1 MASIPARGVRVETLS
16 LGYDRHPAVVSL
28 SGVFEAESLTAVV
41 GPNGSGKSTLL
52 KALAGH
58 CKPLAGRID
67 RGALKPSEIAY
78 LPQAHGLDLKFP
90 LTLED
95 LVGFGFIGQRG
106 LFGGFARADHE
117 RLRALMAQVGLEGLE
132 RRPIGSVSGGQLQRA
147 LFARV
152 MAQEAKL
159 VLLDEPFNGIDA
171 RAAEDLAQLMAR
183 WPEQGRTVIAVLHDL
198 DLVRRL
204 CPRSLV
210 MARQAVAWGPTVEA
224 VSPEQLTRARK
235 LAESWNVSDEPPV
248 TVQHRE
254 HA

>member
-1 MASIPARGVRVETLS
+1 MPAVRVDNLS
-16 LGYDRHPAVVSL
+16 VGYDRHPAVAGL
-28 SGVFEAESLTAVV
+28 SGVFANASLTAVV

-58 CKPLAGRID
+58 SKPLAGLVD
-67 RGALKPSEIAY
+67 LGGVKPSEIAY
-78 LPQAHGLDLKFP
+78 LPQVHGLDLKFP

-106 LFGGFARADHE
+106 LFGSFKRQDRE
-117 RLRALMAQVGLEGLE
+117 RLNALMVQAGLEGLE

-152 MAQEAKL
+152 MAQDAKL

-183 WPEQGRTVIAVLHDL
+183 WPDEGRTVIAVLHDL
-198 DLVRRL
+198 DVVRRL
-204 CPRSLV
+204 CPQSLV
-210 MARQAVAWGPTVEA
+210 MARQAVAWGPTDGA
-224 VSPEQLTRARK
+224 IAPDQLTRARK
-235 LAESWNVSDEPPV
+235 LAESWNLADEPPV
-248 TVQHRE
+248 AALHQE

>member
-1 MASIPARGVRVETLS
+1 MTAVRLDTLS
-16 LGYDRHPAVVSL
+16 AGYDRHPAIVGL
-28 SGVFEAESLTAVV
+28 TGVFASASLTAVV

-58 CKPLAGRID
+58 ARPLAGAID
-67 RGALKPSEIAY
+67 LGALKPADIAY

-90 LTLED
+90 LTLAD
-95 LVGFGFIGQRG
+95 LVGFGFMGRRG
-106 LFGGFARADHE
+106 LFSAFGKDDRARLHD
-117 RLRALMAQVGLEGLE
+117 LMALVGLEGLE

-152 MAQEAKL
+152 MAQDARL

-171 RAAEDLAQLMAR
+171 RAAEDLAQLMAT
-183 WPEQGRTVIAVLHDL
+183 WPGQGRTVIAVLHDL

-204 CPRSLV
+204 CPQTLV
-210 MARQAVAWGPTVEA
+210 LARQAVAWGPTEDA

-235 LAESWNVSDEPPV
+235 LAESWNTQYEPAASARPPIPDRME
-248 TVQHRE
+248 Q
-254 HA
+254 A

>member
-1 MASIPARGVRVETLS
+1 MAAVRVEQLS
-16 LGYDRHPAVVSL
+16 VGYDRHPAVVGL
-28 SGVFEAESLTAVV
+28 SGVFAAGSLTAVV

-58 CKPLAGRID
+58 CPPLAGRID
-67 RGALKPSEIAY
+67 LGGLKPSEIAY

-95 LVGFGFIGQRG
+95 LVGFGFIGRRG
-106 LFGGFARADHE
+106 LFGGFKAEDRD
-117 RLRALMAQVGLEGLE
+117 RLYCLMAQVGLEGLE

-152 MAQEAKL
+152 MAQDARL
-159 VLLDEPFNGIDA
+159 VLLDEPFNGVDA

-183 WPEQGRTVIAVLHDL
+183 WPDEGRTVIAVLHDL

-204 CPRSLV
+204 CPQTLV
-210 MARQAVAWGPTVEA
+210 LARQAVAWGPTEAA

-235 LAESWNVSDEPPV
+235 LAESWNLADEPPV
-248 TVQHRE
+248 AALE
-254 HA
+254 HADHS

>member
-1 MASIPARGVRVETLS
+1 MPAVRVEALS
-16 LGYDRHPAVVSL
+16 LGYDRHPAVAGL
-28 SGVFEAESLTAVV
+28 SGVFADASLTAVV

-58 CKPLAGRID
+58 CRPLAGRID
-67 RGALKPSEIAY
+67 LGGLKPSEIAY

-106 LFGGFARADHE
+106 LFGGFTRADRE
-117 RLRALMAQVGLEGLE
+117 RLKALMAQVGLEGLE

-152 MAQEAKL
+152 MAQEVRL

-171 RAAEDLAQLMAR
+171 RAAEDLAQLMAT
-183 WPEQGRTVIAVLHDL
+183 WPGEGRTVIAVLHDL

-204 CPRSLV
+204 CPQSLV
-210 MARQAVAWGPTVEA
+210 MARQPVAWGPTDHA
-224 VSPEQLTRARK
+224 IAPEQLTRARK
-235 LAESWNVSDEPPV
+235 LAESWNLADEPPAAIL
-248 TVQHRE
+248 QQE
-254 HA
+254 HV

>member
-1 MASIPARGVRVETLS
+1 MTRIRVESLS
-16 LGYDRHPAVVSL
+16 VGYDRHPAVVSL
-28 SGVFEAESLTAVV
+28 SGVFEPASLTAVV

-67 RGALKPSEIAY
+67 LGGLKPSEIAY

-95 LVGFGFIGQRG
+95 LVSFGFIGQRG
-106 LFGGFARADHE
+106 LFGGFAKADRE
-117 RLRALMAQVGLEGLE
+117 RLHGLMAQVGLEGLE

-152 MAQEAKL
+152 MAQDAKL

-204 CPRSLV
+204 CPGSLV
-210 MARQAVAWGPTVEA
+210 MARQAVAWGPTDQA
-224 VSPEQLTRARK
+224 ISPEQLTRARK
-235 LAESWNVSDEPPV
+235 LAESWNVSDEPPADV
-248 TVQHRE
+248 VQHTE
-254 HA
+254 HV

>member
-1 MASIPARGVRVETLS
+1 MGPRKPNNVRVENLS
-16 LGYDRHPAVVSL
+16 VGYDRHPAVAGL
-28 SGVFEAESLTAVV
+28 TGVFAASSLTAVV

-58 CKPLAGRID
+58 CRPLGGRID
-67 RGALKPSEIAY
+67 LGGLKPSEIAY
-78 LPQAHGLDLKFP
+78 LPQVHGLDLKFP
-90 LTLED
+90 LTLQD

-106 LFGGFARADHE
+106 LFGGFSRADRE
-117 RLRALMAQVGLEGLE
+117 RLQGLMRQVGLEGLE

-152 MAQEAKL
+152 MAQDAKL

-183 WPEQGRTVIAVLHDL
+183 WPEEGRTVIAVLHDL

-204 CPRSLV
+204 CPQSLV
-210 MARQAVAWGPTVEA
+210 MARQAVAWGPTDRA
-224 VSPEQLTRARK
+224 IAPEQLTRARK

-248 TVQHRE
+248 SVHRQE

>member
-1 MASIPARGVRVETLS
+1 MPQVRVDNLS
-16 LGYDRHPAVVSL
+16 VGYDRHPAVAGL
-28 SGVFEAESLTAVV
+28 TGVFADASLTAVV

-58 CKPLAGRID
+58 CKPLVGRID
-67 RGALKPSEIAY
+67 LGGLKPSEIAY

-95 LVGFGFIGQRG
+95 LVGFGFIGRRG
-106 LFGGFARADHE
+106 LFGGFKKEDRE
-117 RLRALMAQVGLEGLE
+117 RLRALMVQVGLEGLE

-152 MAQEAKL
+152 MTQDARL

-183 WPEQGRTVIAVLHDL
+183 WPEEGRTVIAVLHDL

-204 CPRSLV
+204 CPQSLV
-210 MARQAVAWGPTVEA
+210 MARQAVAWGPTDEA
-224 VSPEQLTRARK
+224 IAPEQLTQARK
-235 LAESWNVSDEPPV
+235 LAESWNLTDEPPASIH
-248 TVQHRE
+248 QQE

>member
-1 MASIPARGVRVETLS
+1 MAPVPVSGVRVENLS
-16 LGYDRHPAVVSL
+16 LGYDRHPAVVGL
-28 SGVFEAESLTAVV
+28 SGVFEPASLTAVV

-58 CKPLAGRID
+58 CRPLAGRIALN
-67 RGALKPSEIAY
+67 GLKPSEIAY
-78 LPQAHGLDLKFP
+78 LPQVHGLDLKFP

-95 LVGFGFIGQRG
+95 LVGLGFIGQRG
-106 LFGGFARADHE
+106 LFGGFSRPDRE
-117 RLRALMAQVGLEGLE
+117 RLLGLMAQVGLEGLE

-152 MAQEAKL
+152 MAQDAKL

-183 WPEQGRTVIAVLHDL
+183 WPEQGRTVVAVLHDL

-204 CPRSLV
+204 CPQSLV

-224 VSPEQLTRARK
+224 VSPEQLTHARK

-248 TVQHRE
+248 TVQHPE
-254 HA
+254 HV

>member
-1 MASIPARGVRVETLS
+1 MIGVSVENLS
-16 LGYDRHPAVVSL
+16 VGYDRHPAVAGL
-28 SGVFEAESLTAVV
+28 TGVFKATSLTAVV

-52 KALAGH
+52 KALAGQQ
-58 CKPLAGRID
+58 KPLAGRID
-67 RGALKPSEIAY
+67 RGGLKPAEIAY

-90 LTLED
+90 LTLSD
-95 LVGFGFIGQRG
+95 LVGFGFMGRRG
-106 LFGGFARADHE
+106 LFGGFSRADRE
-117 RLRALMAQVGLEGLE
+117 RLYGLMAQVGLEGLE

-152 MAQEAKL
+152 MAQDAKL

-204 CPRSLV
+204 CPQSLV
-210 MARQAVAWGPTVEA
+210 MARQAVAWGSTVEA
-224 VSPEQLTRARK
+224 IAPEQLTLARK

-248 TVQHRE
+248 AALQHAE

>member
-1 MASIPARGVRVETLS
+1 MAPMSSKGVRVENLS
-16 LGYDRHPAVVSL
+16 VGYDRHPAVAGL
-28 SGVFEAESLTAVV
+28 TGVFAGASLTAVV

-67 RGALKPSEIAY
+67 LGGVPPSEIAY

-95 LVGFGFIGQRG
+95 LVGFGFIGRRG
-106 LFGGFARADHE
+106 LFGGLRLQDRE
-117 RLRALMAQVGLEGLE
+117 RLEALMVQAGLEGLE

-152 MAQEAKL
+152 MAQDARL
-159 VLLDEPFNGIDA
+159 VLLDEPFNGVDA

-183 WPEQGRTVIAVLHDL
+183 WPSEGRTVIAVLHDL

-204 CPRSLV
+204 CPQTLV
-210 MARQAVAWGPTVEA
+210 LAREAVAWGPTPDA

-235 LAESWNVSDEPPV
+235 LAESWNLADEPPV
-248 TVQHRE
+248 AVHDRE

>member
-1 MASIPARGVRVETLS
+1 MPAVRVETLS
-16 LGYDRHPAVVSL
+16 LGYDRHPAV
-28 SGVFEAESLTAVV
+28 SGLTGLFADGALTAVV

-58 CKPLAGRID
+58 CRPLAGRID
-67 RGALKPSEIAY
+67 LSGLRASEIAY

-95 LVGFGFIGQRG
+95 LVGFGFIGRRG
-106 LFGGFARADHE
+106 LFGGFARQDRE
-117 RLRALMAQVGLEGLE
+117 RLCALMAQVGLKGLE
-132 RRPIGSVSGGQLQRA
+132 RRPIVSVSGGQLQRA

-152 MAQEAKL
+152 MAQDARL

-183 WPEQGRTVIAVLHDL
+183 WPEEGRTVIAVLHDL

-204 CPRSLV
+204 CPQSLV
-210 MARQAVAWGPTVEA
+210 LAREAVAWGPTHEA
-224 VSPEQLTRARK
+224 IAPDQLTRARK
-235 LAESWNVSDEPPV
+235 LAENWNLADEPPAS
-248 TVQHRE
+248 VQQAE
-254 HA
+254 PV